1 MFDILVYLFQH
12 YTEFSARPE
21 PGTLAK
27 KLSAIGFEQGE
38 IDEALTWLSAL
49 NEQGKQAEFAE
60 PDAPIAAHARS
71 QRIFTSHE
79 VHRLGAECLGF
90 LLFLE
95 NSRIV
100 SPAQREVILER
111 ATALAKDEEGMSL
124 PEFKVIVL
132 MVLWSQAV
140 ELDTLLIE
148 ALLADPEDEV
158 LH

>member
-12 YTEFSARPE
+12 YMEFSARPE

-27 KLSAIGFEQGE
+27 KLSAVGFEQGE
-38 IDEALTWLSAL
+38 IDEALTWLGGL
-49 NEQGKQAEFAE
+49 NAEGELAE
-60 PDAPIAAHARS
+60 PADAPQGRIAS
-71 QRIFTSHE
+71 QRIFTADE
-79 VHRLGAECLGF
+79 VQRLGAECLGF

-111 ATALAKDEEGMSL
+111 ATALAKGEEGMSL

-132 MVLWSQAV
+132 MVLWSQSV

>member
-12 YTEFSARPE
+12 YMEFSARPE

-27 KLSAIGFEQGE
+27 KLSAVGFEQGE
-38 IDEALTWLSAL
+38 IDEALAWLNGL
-49 NEQGKQAEFAE
+49 NEQ
-60 PDAPIAAHARS
+60 DDHAVADPAGTTPHRV
-71 QRIFTSHE
+71 FTTE
-79 VHRLGAECLGF
+79 EQQRLGTECLGF

-100 SPAQREVILER
+100 SPFQCEIILER
-111 ATALAKDEEGMSL
+111 AIALAGGEEGMSL

-132 MVLWSQAV
+132 MVLWSQSV

-148 ALLADPEDEV
+148 ALLTDPEDEV